1 MQHHH
6 HQLSGTTH
14 TVELEQLAELSE
26 GLAGRDPGEAIS
38 ASLLGLQ
45 GAELTSDG
53 ADGRLPAEAI
63 LARLSFEGP
72 PEYPYVHGHFRRSP
86 GDEGSL
92 TVDLHTDA
100 LRKLSHLLHL
110 QQTWGAGSD
119 DITGR
124 TSA

>member
-1 MQHHH
+1 MQHH

-14 TVELEQLAELSE
+14 TVELEQLAELID
-26 GLAGRDPGEAIS
+26 GLAERDPSEAIS

-45 GAELTSDG
+45 GAELTSGDAG
-53 ADGRLPAEAI
+53 GRLPAEAV

-72 PEYPYVHGHFRRSP
+72 PEYPYVHGHFRSSP

-100 LRKLSHLLHL
+100 LRRLSHLLHC
-110 QQTWGAGSD
+110 QHTWGAGSD
-119 DITGR
+119 TTGR
-124 TSA
+124 PPS

>member
-1 MQHHH
+1 MQHH

-14 TVELEQLAELSE
+14 TVELEQLAELSN
-26 GLAGRDPGEAIS
+26 GLAELDPSEAIS

-53 ADGRLPAEAI
+53 AEGRLPAEAV
-63 LARLSFEGP
+63 LARLSFDGP
-72 PEYPYVHGHFRRSP
+72 PEYPYVHGHFRSRP

-100 LRKLSHLLHL
+100 LRRLSHLLHR
-110 QQTWGAGSD
+110 QHTWGAGTDS
-119 DITGR
+119 TAGR
-124 TSA
+124 QPA